1 MEQDN
6 KENRYN
12 KNIKIDNKEGLTIS
26 YNEKE
31 FYKHFPHLKKEMSD
45 QIKSIKI
52 NSIEE
57 HIELNNIKES
67 HKSNN
72 YYSNELHNPGAID
85 FIRRC
90 TKKEDAIIILE
101 YLMKRKEI
109 SEGEYNIYK
118 NAVSEEG
125 GLERLINESGG
136 LKRPGYYMRKYYKK
150 EMKNQKLNNNED

>member
-1 MEQDN
+1 MERDN
-6 KENRYN
+6 KENKVS
-12 KNIKIDNKEGLTIS
+12 KNIKIENKEGLTIS

-31 FYKHFPHLKKEMSD
+31 FQKRFPYLKKEMSD
-45 QIKSIKI
+45 QTKSIKI
-52 NSIEE
+52 DSIEE
-57 HIELNNIKES
+57 HIELDNIKES

-72 YYSNELHNPGAID
+72 HYPNELYNPRAID

-90 TKKEDAIIILE
+90 TKKEDAIIILD

-109 SEGEYNIYK
+109 SEEDYNAYK

-150 EMKNQKLNNNED
+150 EIKNQKLNNNED